1 MVRRLIFSKFLEGF
15 NWAKTKTKE
24 YLGLTDV
31 LSKATK
37 VSRTGLG
44 LSGTLLIL
52 AGLWLLAVEPDV
64 IAGMVFAAGLISFGL
79 FNMISALRKG
89 LHLSRVNQLSLLGHF
104 VAILTFYVVVSRFLV
119 VSYTTDTMVGTYMGV
134 LRVLQFQSPYAFS
147 IKPLLDQFGF
157 SPSFYTPGVD
167 GSFDFHLAYPSLSF
181 LSVLPFYLV
190 GLHDLRD
197 PIFIFHIMSI
207 LLIFGLAPA
216 RLKSVSLA
224 PFSLFSIVIAGSWTD
239 SVWAFFLVLTA
250 VLWYRNPKAS
260 WVSLGLAIAVK
271 QIAVVIAP
279 FLMVRLWYERPGS
292 GLRSLT
298 TGTSLVLAAF
308 FLPNLPF
315 IIASPIS
322 WWVDIVA
329 PYLPNATP
337 QVPGGIGLSGF
348 LLDLGIALPSTFF
361 LALMLGTSGVL
372 VYLYARHFRGL
383 NSTVFAFP
391 ILLFFFYYRSF
402 PNYMAYWLFPL
413 VFELGRLGGPRLKF
427 HLTMRLPSITWRPP
441 GGTLLRIFRQK
452 LTPSIML
459 VMVLTLAFVGV
470 SGAYISQV
478 SNPKA
483 SIQINGVMD
492 PDSIGV
498 ATRINVTLTN
508 LQATPISPTF
518 FVKYGPLPFYWATNS
533 STTLTGGAENTYVI
547 SAPDALSAVPRGN
560 QFHIMIYDKLTGQLL
575 GESSSWKVD
584 VPAPPLVNPSLKW
597 WVLEQSIG
605 KKVPFGWKL
614 SLSNTDPLV
623 SSVTPLG
630 VNETS
635 GLQMTLNYTSTGK
648 GLVEG
653 IALSQK
659 VLLNATSLNIH
670 FNQSLATDITTKTMF
685 AASVMDGTHTLFFI
699 FSNKVTQQTITPY
712 ATNTT
717 IVVPTQTSMW
727 NTIRIDPQSVW
738 NNQGWA
744 TPQIVT
750 LTVFVQSSS
759 VGVYYASLDGINP
772 V

>member
-1 MVRRLIFSKFLEGF
+1 VIGRLVFSKFISGLQWSKGIL
-15 NWAKTKTKE
+15 NE
-24 YLGLTDV
+24 YLGLNDAI
-31 LSKATK
+31 SRATK
-37 VSRTGLG
+37 VSRLGLG
-44 LSGTLLIL
+44 LSGGLLVL
-52 AGLWLLAVEPDV
+52 AGLWLLAVEPGV
-64 IAGMVFAAGLISFGL
+64 VAGLVLAIGLVGFGL
-79 FNMISALRKG
+79 FNLISALGKG
-89 LHLSRVNQLSLLGHF
+89 LPLSRANQFSLAGHF
-104 VAILTFYVVVSRFLV
+104 VAILAFYIVLSRFLV

-134 LRVLQFQSPYAFS
+134 LRVLQFQSPYGFS

-157 SPSFYTPGVD
+157 SPSYYTPGVD

-197 PIFIFHIMSI
+197 SVFIFHIMSI
-207 LLIFGLAPA
+207 LLLFGLAPA
-216 RLKSVSLA
+216 RLKSVTLA

-260 WVSLGLAIAVK
+260 WASLGLAIAVK

-279 FLMVRLWYERPGS
+279 FLMVRLLYERPGS
-292 GLRSLT
+292 RLRSLA
-298 TGTSLVLAAF
+298 SSMSMMLSAF

-315 IIASPIS
+315 IIASPSS
-322 WWVDIVA
+322 WWADIVA

-337 QVPGGIGLSGF
+337 QVPGGIGLSSF

-361 LALMLGTSGVL
+361 LALMLGTSGIL
-372 VYLYARHFRGL
+372 VFLYARHFRGL
-383 NSTVFAFP
+383 NSMVFVFP

-413 VFELGRLGGPRLKF
+413 VFELGRLAGPRLRL
-427 HLTMRLPSITWRPP
+427 HLTMKLPSIAWRPP
-441 GGTLLRIFRQK
+441 SGTLLRIFRQK
-452 LTPSIML
+452 LTPSIVL
-459 VMVLTLAFVGV
+459 VMVVTLAFVGV

-478 SNPKA
+478 SAAKA

-492 PDSIGV
+492 PDSLGA

-508 LQATPISPTF
+508 LLATPVSPTF
-518 FVKYGPLPFYWATNS
+518 FVKYGPLPFYWTTNS
-533 STTLTGGAENTYVI
+533 SAALTGGAENTYLI
-547 SAPDALSAVPRGN
+547 SAPDALSAVPRGD
-560 QFHIMIYDKLTGQLL
+560 QFRIMIYDKLTGQLL

-584 VPAPPLVNPSLKW
+584 VPAPPLVNPGLKW
-597 WVLEQSIG
+597 WVLEQSVG

-630 VNETS
+630 VNGTS
-635 GLQMTLNYTSTGK
+635 GLQMMLNYTSAGR
-648 GLVEG
+648 GLVQG
-653 IALSQK
+653 LALSQK
-659 VLLNATSLNIH
+659 VLLNATSVNIH
-670 FNQSLATDITTKTMF
+670 FNQSLTTNITTKTMF
-685 AASVMDGTHTLFFI
+685 AATVTDGTHTLFFI

-717 IVVPTQTSMW
+717 IVVPTQISGW
-727 NTIRIDPQSVW
+727 NSVRMDSQSVW
-738 NNQGWA
+738 NSQGWA

-750 LTVFVQSSS
+750 VTVFVESSS
-759 VGVYYASLDGINP
+759 VGVYYTSIDGINP

>member
-1 MVRRLIFSKFLEGF
+1 MFRRLIFSKFLEGF

-24 YLGLTDV
+24 YLGLSDV

-44 LSGTLLIL
+44 LSGGLLIL
-52 AGLWLLAVEPDV
+52 AGLWLLAVEPGV
-64 IAGMVFAAGLISFGL
+64 VAGLILSTGLLGLGL
-79 FNMISALRKG
+79 FNLISALTRG
-89 LHLSRVNQLSLLGHF
+89 LTLSRANQLSLAGHF
-104 VAILTFYVVVSRFLV
+104 VAILTFYVVISRFLV

-134 LRVLQFQSPYAFS
+134 LRVLQFQSPYDFS

-190 GLHDLRD
+190 GLRDLRD

-239 SVWAFFLVLTA
+239 SVWAFCLVLTA
-250 VLWYRNPKAS
+250 VLWYRNPRAS
-260 WVSLGLAIAVK
+260 WASLGLAIAVK

-279 FLMVRLWYERPGS
+279 FLMVRLWYESPGS
-292 GLRSLT
+292 RLRSLAT
-298 TGTSLVLAAF
+298 STSLMLAAF

-315 IIASPIS
+315 MIASPSS
-322 WWVDIVA
+322 WWADIVA

-337 QVPGGIGLSGF
+337 QVPGGIGLSSF
-348 LLDLGIALPSTFF
+348 LLDLGIPLPSTFF
-361 LALMLGTSGVL
+361 LALMLGTSGIL
-372 VYLYARHFRGL
+372 MYLYARHFRGL
-383 NSTVFAFP
+383 NSMMFAFP

-413 VFELGRLGGPRLKF
+413 VFELGRLGGPRLRLHF
-427 HLTMRLPSITWRPP
+427 TMRLPSVPWRPP
-441 GGTLLRIFRQK
+441 SGTVLRIFRQK
-452 LTPSIML
+452 LTPSIVL

-483 SIQINGVMD
+483 AIQINGVMD
-492 PDSIGV
+492 PDSIGA
-498 ATRINVTLTN
+498 ATRISVTLTN
-508 LQATPISPTF
+508 LLTTPISPTF

-533 STTLTGGAENTYVI
+533 STPLTGGAEATYVI
-547 SAPDALSAVPRGN
+547 SAPDAPSAVPRGN

-584 VPAPPLVNPSLKW
+584 VPAPPLANPSLKW

-614 SLSNTDPLV
+614 SLSNTDPIV
-623 SSVTPLG
+623 SGITPLG
-630 VNETS
+630 VNGTS
-635 GLQMTLNYTSTGK
+635 GLQMMLNYTSSGK

-653 IALSQK
+653 LALSQK
-659 VLLNATSLNIH
+659 ALLNATSVNIH
-670 FNQSLATDITTKTMF
+670 LNQSLTTDLTTKTMF
-685 AASVMDGTHTLFFI
+685 AASVTDGTHTLFFI
-699 FSNKVTQQTITPY
+699 FSNKATQQTITPY

-717 IVVPTQTSMW
+717 IVVPTQISVW
-727 NTIRIDPQSVW
+727 NTIRIDPQNTW
-738 NNQGWA
+738 NSQGWA
-744 TPQIVT
+744 TPQLVT
-750 LTVFVQSSS
+750 LTVFVESSS
-759 VGVYYASLDGINP
+759 IGVYYVNLNGINP

>member
-89 LHLSRVNQLSLLGHF
+89 LHLSRVDQLSLLGHF

-322 WWVDIVA
+322 WWADIVA

-685 AASVMDGTHTLFFI
+685 AASVMDGTHALFFI

>member
-1 MVRRLIFSKFLEGF
+1 
-15 NWAKTKTKE
+15 
-24 YLGLTDV
+24 
-31 LSKATK
+31 
-37 VSRTGLG
+37 
-44 LSGTLLIL
+44 
-52 AGLWLLAVEPDV
+52 
-64 IAGMVFAAGLISFGL
+64 
-79 FNMISALRKG
+79 
-89 LHLSRVNQLSLLGHF
+89 
-104 VAILTFYVVVSRFLV
+104 
-119 VSYTTDTMVGTYMGV
+119 
-134 LRVLQFQSPYAFS
+134 
-147 IKPLLDQFGF
+147 
-157 SPSFYTPGVD
+157 
-167 GSFDFHLAYPSLSF
+167 
-181 LSVLPFYLV
+181 
-190 GLHDLRD
+190 
-197 PIFIFHIMSI
+197 
-207 LLIFGLAPA
+207 
-216 RLKSVSLA
+216 
-224 PFSLFSIVIAGSWTD
+224 
-239 SVWAFFLVLTA
+239 
-250 VLWYRNPKAS
+250 
-260 WVSLGLAIAVK
+260 
-271 QIAVVIAP
+271 
-279 FLMVRLWYERPGS
+279 
-292 GLRSLT
+292 
-298 TGTSLVLAAF
+298 
-308 FLPNLPF
+308 
-315 IIASPIS
+315 
-322 WWVDIVA
+322 
-329 PYLPNATP
+329 
-337 QVPGGIGLSGF
+337 
-348 LLDLGIALPSTFF
+348 
-361 LALMLGTSGVL
+361 
-372 VYLYARHFRGL
+372 
-383 NSTVFAFP
+383 
-391 ILLFFFYYRSF
+391 
-402 PNYMAYWLFPL
+402 
-413 VFELGRLGGPRLKF
+413 
-427 HLTMRLPSITWRPP
+427 
-441 GGTLLRIFRQK
+441 
-452 LTPSIML
+452 ML

-685 AASVMDGTHTLFFI
+685 AASVMDGTHALFFI

>member
-1 MVRRLIFSKFLEGF
+1 MIFSKFLEGF

-322 WWVDIVA
+322 WWADIVA

-685 AASVMDGTHTLFFI
+685 AASVMDGTHALFFI

>member
-1 MVRRLIFSKFLEGF
+1 LIFSKFLAGLH
-15 NWAKTKTKE
+15 WSKGILKE
-24 YLGLTDV
+24 YLGLNDA

-37 VSRTGLG
+37 MSRLGLG
-44 LSGTLLIL
+44 LSGGLLTL
-52 AGLWLLAVEPDV
+52 AGLWLLVVEPNV
-64 IAGMVFAAGLISFGL
+64 VAGLVVATGLVGFGL

-89 LHLSRVNQLSLLGHF
+89 LHLSGANQLSLLGHF
-104 VAILTFYVVVSRFLV
+104 VAILTFYIVVSRFLV

-134 LRVLQFQSPYAFS
+134 LRVLQFQSPYGFS

-157 SPSFYTPGVD
+157 SSSFYTPGVD

-181 LSVLPFYLV
+181 LSVLPFYMV

-207 LLIFGLAPA
+207 LVIFGLAPA

-250 VLWYRNPKAS
+250 VLWYRHPKAS
-260 WVSLGLAIAVK
+260 WVSLGLSIAVK
-271 QIAVVIAP
+271 QIAVVIVP
-279 FLMVRLWYERPGS
+279 FLMIRLWQERPDS
-292 GLRSLT
+292 RIRNLATSTGLM
-298 TGTSLVLAAF
+298 LVAF

-315 IIASPIS
+315 IIASPGS
-322 WWVDIVA
+322 WWADIVA

-348 LLDLGIALPSTFF
+348 LLDLGVALPSSFF
-361 LALMLGTSGVL
+361 LAMMLGASGIL
-372 VYLYARHFRGL
+372 LYLYARHYRGL
-383 NSTVFAFP
+383 NSLVFAFP

-413 VFELGRLGGPRLKF
+413 VFELGRLGGPRLRF
-427 HLTMRLPSITWRPP
+427 ALAMRLPSVAWRPP
-441 GGTLLRIFRQK
+441 SGTILRIFRQK
-452 LTPSIML
+452 LTPSIVL

-492 PDSIGV
+492 PDSIGA

-508 LQATPISPTF
+508 LMATPVSPTF
-518 FVKYGPLPFYWATNS
+518 FVKYTPLPFYWTTNS
-533 STTLTGGAENTYVI
+533 STALTSGAQNTYVI
-547 SAPDALSAVPRGN
+547 SAPDALSAVPRGD
-560 QFHIMIYDKLTGQLL
+560 QFHIMIYDKITGQLL
-575 GESSSWKVD
+575 GESSSWKSD
-584 VPAPPLVNPSLKW
+584 VPAPPLVNPELKW

-605 KKVPFGWKL
+605 KKVPFGWKM
-614 SLSNTDPLV
+614 SLSNTDALV
-623 SSVTPLG
+623 SGVKPLG
-630 VNETS
+630 VNGTS
-635 GLQMTLNYTSTGK
+635 GLQMMLNYTSTGK

-653 IALSQK
+653 LALSQK
-659 VLLNATSLNIH
+659 ILLNATSVNIRL
-670 FNQSLATDITTKTMF
+670 NQSFTTDLSTKTMF
-685 AASVMDGTHTLFFI
+685 GTSVTDGTHTLFFI

-717 IVVPTQTSMW
+717 IVVPTQTSVW
-727 NTIRIDPQSVW
+727 NTIRIDPQNIW
-738 NNQGWA
+738 NSQGWA
-744 TPQIVT
+744 TPQLVT
-750 LTVFVQSSS
+750 LTVFVESSS
-759 VGVYYASLDGINP
+759 VGIYYASLDGINP